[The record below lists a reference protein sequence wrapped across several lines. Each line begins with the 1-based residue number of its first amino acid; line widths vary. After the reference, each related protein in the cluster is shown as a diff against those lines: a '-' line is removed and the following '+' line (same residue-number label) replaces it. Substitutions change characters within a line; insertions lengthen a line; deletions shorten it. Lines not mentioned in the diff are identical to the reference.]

1 MVIKSMITMKN
12 GCILLSKLINSDKI
26 ILENKGNEKIFLSSV
41 MRIDPLAYFRDVAF
55 VQLYLLKR

>member
-1 MVIKSMITMKN
+1 MKN
-12 GCILLSKLINSDKI
+12 GCILFSKLINSDKI

-41 MRIDPLAYFRDVAF
+41 MRIDPVAYFRDVAF

>member
-1 MVIKSMITMKN
+1 MVIKSMITMKKWMY
-12 GCILLSKLINSDKI
+12 SSFQLINSDKI